1 MQGIWGS
8 EGISFAESFFCQN
21 ALRCLIAGMPDKQR
35 VVDLYTITHLYEC
48 MLHRLIIFVSLFV
61 LHTVRPE
68 TCNTGSAR

>member
-1 MQGIWGS
+1 MQGILGS
-8 EGISFAESFFCQN
+8 KVIFFAESFYQN

-35 VVDLYTITHLYEC
+35 VVDLYTITQRYEC
-48 MLHRLIIFVSLFV
+48 MLHRLIIFMSLFV